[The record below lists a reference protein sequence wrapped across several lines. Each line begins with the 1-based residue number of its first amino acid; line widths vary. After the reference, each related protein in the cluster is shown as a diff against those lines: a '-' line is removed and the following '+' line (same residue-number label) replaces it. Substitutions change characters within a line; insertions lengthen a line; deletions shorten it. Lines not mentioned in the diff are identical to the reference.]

1 MLLTKPLRTP
11 GTQDAEEAEVVVR
24 MHVAAAENE
33 DTYIAV

>member
-24 MHVAAAENE
+24 MHVAATQDA
-33 DTYIAV
+33 DTYMTV